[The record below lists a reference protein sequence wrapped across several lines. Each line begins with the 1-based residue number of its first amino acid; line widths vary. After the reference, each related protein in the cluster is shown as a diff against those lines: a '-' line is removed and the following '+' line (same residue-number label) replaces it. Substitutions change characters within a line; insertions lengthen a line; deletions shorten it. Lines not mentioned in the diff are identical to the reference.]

1 MVAEE
6 KNVNDQVTAEEKD
19 KVDFDLEIDDISF
32 TKDLKT
38 LLEEKEKD

>member
-38 LLEEKEKD
+38 LLEEKKKD

>member
-1 MVAEE
+1 MVMEE
-6 KNVNDQVTAEEKD
+6 KKVNDQVTAEEKD

-38 LLEEKEKD
+38 LLEEKKKD

>member
-6 KNVNDQVTAEEKD
+6 KNVNVQVAAEEKD

-38 LLEEKEKD
+38 LLEEKKKD

>member
-6 KNVNDQVTAEEKD
+6 KNVNDQVTAEEND

>member
-1 MVAEE
+1 VVAEE
-6 KNVNDQVTAEEKD
+6 KNVNDQVAAEEKD

-38 LLEEKEKD
+38 LLEEKKKD

>member
-6 KNVNDQVTAEEKD
+6 KNVNDQVATEEKD

-38 LLEEKEKD
+38 LLEEKKKD

>member
-1 MVAEE
+1 MVVEE
-6 KNVNDQVTAEEKD
+6 KKVNDQVTAEEKD

>member
-6 KNVNDQVTAEEKD
+6 KNVNDQVAAEEKD

-38 LLEEKEKD
+38 LLEEKKKD

>member
-1 MVAEE
+1 MVVEE
-6 KNVNDQVTAEEKD
+6 KKVNDQVTAEEKD

-38 LLEEKEKD
+38 LLEEKKKD

>member
-1 MVAEE
+1 VVAEE

-38 LLEEKEKD
+38 LLEEKKKD

>member
-1 MVAEE
+1 MEE
-6 KNVNDQVTAEEKD
+6 KKVNDQVTAEEKD

-38 LLEEKEKD
+38 LLEEKKKD

>member
-6 KNVNDQVTAEEKD
+6 KKVNDQVTAEEKD

-38 LLEEKEKD
+38 LLEEKKKD